1 MTATQHVRRLGQRT
15 WLGTIH
21 VNMDAARRELNY
33 GGRQLLYRD
42 IRALLARYEAEEAR
56 QGTRAQGLSPWR
68 RESLGRARGT
78 FNSMVVLALTAVCRD
93 RS

>member
-1 MTATQHVRRLGQRT
+1 MATTQRVRRLGQRT

-21 VNMDAARRELNY
+21 VYIDAARRELNY

-56 QGTRAQGLSPWR
+56 QGTKPRRAAKERGHKAISLAE
-68 RESLGRARGT
+68 REPR
-78 FNSMVVLALTAVCRD
+78 
-93 RS
+93 